1 MSSQVSRTPTL
12 TNDSPPAKEKPPSSS
27 SSSSSIIIN
36 GRIETPRPD
45 SDKTKTET
53 RGDSEIALQGDV
65 EGALYASLSPRRK
78 LVLLGVFCSAQFFDV
93 FNASA
98 VLVSLPSL
106 GADLHFTPGALQ
118 WILSA
123 YTLTFASFMLVAGTL
138 ADIFHPKPIFCLGF
152 AFVGVFNIPVGA
164 SVHPVM
170 AIVFRALQGIGAAMN
185 VPSGIAMIRTTF
197 PDPVERSAAYASYA
211 LAATVGNIS
220 GFVVG
225 GVLTART
232 SWRWVHY
239 LCAIMVIPMSVVAW
253 FLLPAHTTPPKSE
266 RRSVDIPGVLTL
278 TAGLILFVYAISDA
292 VDAGWASPQV
302 ITTLILSLI
311 AFIAFF
317 VIESVV
323 AHPALP
329 PRTWRNKNFTPLFFY
344 ALSPYWWCLGCE
356 LQLVSIFLVRHISIS
371 LYTLQ
376 SAQTNQRTDSPAS
389 NSSRTSGTT
398 RPSSI
403 IAALRCLPIG
413 VAGGVASYL
422 IGRVLPYLPA
432 KWVLVA
438 AQLLTAT
445 GSVLFALAGTQ
456 DRYWAFVFPGMVVGM
471 LGLASAYVGCTT
483 AVMGDARKGEEGVVG
498 AVMYTAYQVGSTIG
512 VAILTSITEGINSRQ
527 PNDPISQFRGYAAS
541 FWSTLALSGVMFIIA
556 LVFVRR

>member
-1 MSSQVSRTPTL
+1 ML
-12 TNDSPPAKEKPPSSS
+12 TNDSPPVKEKPSSS
-27 SSSSSIIIN
+27 SPSSSSIVIN
-36 GRIETPRPD
+36 GRSELPRPD
-45 SDKTKTET
+45 ADTTDTEA
-53 RGDSEIALQGDV
+53 RGHSEIAIHSDI
-65 EGALYASLSPRRK
+65 EGALYASLSPRCK

-106 GADLHFTPGALQ
+106 GADLHFAPGALQ

-170 AIVFRALQGIGAAMN
+170 AIVFRALQGMGAAMN

-197 PDPVERSAAYASYA
+197 PDPVEHSAAYTSYA

-232 SWRWVHY
+232 SWHWVHY
-239 LCAIMVIPMSVVAW
+239 LCAIMVIPMSVAAW
-253 FLLPAHTTPPKSE
+253 FLLPAHTTPLKSE
-266 RRSVDIPGVLTL
+266 QRSVDIPGILTL

-302 ITTLILSLI
+302 ITTLILSII
-311 AFIAFF
+311 AFVAFF
-317 VIESVV
+317 AIESVV

-329 PRTWRNKNFTPLFFY
+329 PQTWRNKNFTPLFFY
-344 ALSPYWWCLGCE
+344 VLCPYWWCLGCK
-356 LQLVSIFLVRHISIS
+356 LQLVTVFLNLWH
-371 LYTLQ
+371 
-376 SAQTNQRTDSPAS
+376 DSPLV
-389 NSSRTSGTT
+389 
-398 RPSSI
+398 
-403 IAALRCLPIG
+403 AALRCLPIG
-413 VAGGVASYL
+413 VAGGVASYFV
-422 IGRVLPYLPA
+422 GRVLPYLPA

-438 AQLLTAT
+438 VQLLTAT
-445 GSVLFALAGTQ
+445 GSMLFALAGTEE
-456 DRYWAFVFPGMVVGM
+456 RYWSFVFPRMVVGM
-471 LGLASAYVGCTT
+471 LGLASVYVECTT
-483 AVMGDARKGEEGVVG
+483 MVMGDAQKGEEGVVG
-498 AVMYTAYQVGSTIG
+498 AVMYTAYQVGSTISI
-512 VAILTSITEGINSRQ
+512 AILTLITEGVNSRQ
-527 PNDPISQFRGYAAS
+527 PNDQISQFKGYAAS
-541 FWSTLALSGVMFIIA
+541 FWSMLALSGVMFGIV
-556 LVFVRR
+556 LVFVQR

>member
-1 MSSQVSRTPTL
+1 MSSVQVSRTPTL
-12 TNDSPPAKEKPPSSS
+12 TNDSPPVKEKPPPPPPP
-27 SSSSSIIIN
+27 SSSIVIN
-36 GRIETPRPD
+36 GRIELPRPD
-45 SDKTKTET
+45 SDITET
-53 RGDSEIALQGDV
+53 EARGHSDIAIHGDI

-106 GADLHFTPGALQ
+106 GADLHFAPGALQ

-170 AIVFRALQGIGAAMN
+170 AIVFRALQGMGLEKLSCAIC
-185 VPSGIAMIRTTF
+185 RTQF
-197 PDPVERSAAYASYA
+197 GVRASYA

-220 GFVVG
+220 GFIVG

-239 LCAIMVIPMSVVAW
+239 LCAIMVIPMSVGAW

-302 ITTLILSLI
+302 ITTLILSVI
-311 AFIAFF
+311 TFVAFF
-317 VIESVV
+317 VIESIV

-329 PRTWRNKNFTPLFFY
+329 LRTWRNKNFTPLFFY

-356 LQLVSIFLVRHISIS
+356 LQLVTVFLNLWH
-371 LYTLQ
+371 
-376 SAQTNQRTDSPAS
+376 DSPL
-389 NSSRTSGTT
+389 
-398 RPSSI
+398 
-403 IAALRCLPIG
+403 IAALHCLPISI
-413 VAGGVASYL
+413 AGGVASYL
-422 IGRVLPYLPA
+422 VGRVLPYLPA
-432 KWVLVA
+432 KWVLVT

-445 GSVLFALAGTQ
+445 GSVLFALAGTKE
-456 DRYWAFVFPGMVVGM
+456 RYWSFVFPGMAVGM

-483 AVMGDARKGEEGVVG
+483 TVMGDVRKEEEGVVG
-498 AVMYTAYQVGSTIG
+498 AVMYTAYQVSSTIG
-512 VAILTSITEGINSRQ
+512 VAILTLITEGINSRQ
-527 PNDPISQFRGYAAS
+527 PNDQISQFKGYAAS
-541 FWSTLALSGVMFIIA
+541 FWSTLALSGVMFGIA

>member
-1 MSSQVSRTPTL
+1 
-12 TNDSPPAKEKPPSSS
+12 
-27 SSSSSIIIN
+27 
-36 GRIETPRPD
+36 
-45 SDKTKTET
+45 
-53 RGDSEIALQGDV
+53 
-65 EGALYASLSPRRK
+65 
-78 LVLLGVFCSAQFFDV
+78 
-93 FNASA
+93 
-98 VLVSLPSL
+98 
-106 GADLHFTPGALQ
+106 
-118 WILSA
+118 
-123 YTLTFASFMLVAGTL
+123 
-138 ADIFHPKPIFCLGF
+138 
-152 AFVGVFNIPVGA
+152 
-164 SVHPVM
+164 
-170 AIVFRALQGIGAAMN
+170 MN

-197 PDPVERSAAYASYA
+197 PDPVERSAAYASYS

-225 GVLTART
+225 GILTART

-239 LCAIMVIPMSVVAW
+239 LCAIMVIPMSVAAW

-302 ITTLILSLI
+302 ITTLILSVI

-317 VIESVV
+317 IIESIV

-356 LQLVSIFLVRHISIS
+356 LQLVSIFLN
-371 LYTLQ
+371 LWQ
-376 SAQTNQRTDSPAS
+376 DSPL
-389 NSSRTSGTT
+389 
-398 RPSSI
+398 

-422 IGRVLPYLPA
+422 IGRVIPYLPA

-438 AQLLTAT
+438 AQLFTAT
-445 GSVLFALAGTQ
+445 GSVLFALAGTRE
-456 DRYWAFVFPGMVVGM
+456 RYWAFVFPGMVVGM

-512 VAILTSITEGINSRQ
+512 VASEYILSYPTSI
-527 PNDPISQFRGYAAS
+527 F
-541 FWSTLALSGVMFIIA
+541 LAV
-556 LVFVRR
+556 LVFKSC